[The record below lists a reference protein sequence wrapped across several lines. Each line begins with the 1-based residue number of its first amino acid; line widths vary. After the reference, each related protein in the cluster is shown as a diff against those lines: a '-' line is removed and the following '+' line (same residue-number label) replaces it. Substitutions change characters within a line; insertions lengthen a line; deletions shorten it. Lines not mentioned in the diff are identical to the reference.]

1 MEVDTLDIIPH
12 DSNNGCGGGTT
23 MKSTCLGKRKEY
35 MHHDTS
41 QLSERKK
48 KEMRIRLLL
57 TKPSYALG
65 LCPKPFRSE
74 HRRRLQYLLRRLVN
88 QQDWVGACGVLSVYL
103 KGTIKDTSILKNR
116 FKFWAL
122 LELLKHVGNHSM
134 NLKRITNLYD
144 VWSKKIGSLKIRS
157 MKTWAV
163 ESRRAVLLEFLLFH
177 FMQGNAVEAYQ
188 LALCIEQENVDIDP
202 VSKMMLGLTFYEL
215 WYSSIP
221 EEFQWRASD
230 QIDGQENSHT
240 EETSFSNEVRQS
252 EWHNTVES
260 HMADSQY
267 QCHSNSSVMNNRQM
281 SKDVGFNN
289 DMIVPMDVDANHKR
303 EKLSQI
309 FQPQDFYLTS
319 DENQVTGDP
328 FSNSGSLTQDI
339 LNALGKLDLWL
350 LPLRFEN
357 VNGLLEFMI
366 MHRNQ
371 FNEYYN
377 NALEYLKLALNS
389 TSFASA
395 ALLPLIQLLLIGGQV
410 NEALT
415 LLEQQCD
422 NSYSVLPIRL
432 RAVLM
437 EHFDRNN
444 RVLIQSYE
452 DILKKDP
459 TCYDSLAKLIK
470 MHQEGDY
477 SLESL
482 LEMVASHLDATDA
495 EYNTWMVL
503 AICFSKLSLYED
515 DLLSTC
521 SIQNDKVQGLQ
532 HSSSRETPKFF
543 TGDIS
548 AETWNVRCRW
558 WLHKYFSS
566 SQFESNIK
574 SGDLKLLTYKAACAL
589 YMYGQEFRYFDMYGQ
604 EFSYFVK
611 AYSHLEKEN
620 DKDLLL
626 FLAEHKR
633 NSYVIYKKKLN

>member
-1 MEVDTLDIIPH
+1 MEVDTSDIIPP
-12 DSNNGCGGGTT
+12 DSNNGSRGGTT
-23 MKSTCLGKRKEY
+23 KKSTPLGKRKAY
-35 MHHDTS
+35 MHDDTS

-48 KEMRIRLLL
+48 KEMRIRLSL
-57 TKPSYALG
+57 TKPSYVLAL
-65 LCPKPFRSE
+65 CSKPFRSE

-88 QQDWVGACGVLSVYL
+88 QQDWVGASGVISVYL
-103 KGTIKDTSILKNR
+103 KGTIKDSSILKNR

-122 LELLKHVGNHSM
+122 LEILKHVGNHSM
-134 NLKRITNLYD
+134 NSKRITNLYD
-144 VWSKKIGSLKIRS
+144 VWSKKIGSLKIQS

-177 FMQGNAVEAYQ
+177 FMQGNAGEAYQ
-188 LALCIEQENVDIDP
+188 LALCIEQEKVDIDP

-221 EEFQWRASD
+221 EEFQWRDLD
-230 QIDGQENSHT
+230 QFDGQENSHT
-240 EETSFSNEVRQS
+240 EGTSFSNEVRQS

-267 QCHSNSSVMNNRQM
+267 QCHSDSSVMNNRQM
-281 SKDVGFNN
+281 SKDVGLNN
-289 DMIVPMDVDANHKR
+289 DIIVPMDVNGNHKR
-303 EKLSQI
+303 EKLHQI

-328 FSNSGSLTQDI
+328 LSNSGGLTQDV
-339 LNALGKLDLWL
+339 LNALGRLDLCL

-357 VNGLLEFMI
+357 LNGLLEFMI

-377 NALEYLKLALNS
+377 NALEYLELALNS

-395 ALLPLIQLLLIGGQV
+395 ALLPLVQLLLIGGQV

-432 RAVLM
+432 RVVLL

-444 RVLIQSYE
+444 YLLIQSCYE

-459 TCYDSLAKLIK
+459 TCCDSLAKLIT
-470 MHQEGDY
+470 MHQE
-477 SLESL
+477 
-482 LEMVASHLDATDA
+482 DA
-495 EYNTWMVL
+495 EYNTWKVL
-503 AICFSKLSLYED
+503 AICFSKLSLHEED
-515 DLLSTC
+515 ILSTC
-521 SIQNDKVQGLQ
+521 SNQNDKVQGLQ
-532 HSSSRETPKFF
+532 HSSSRESPKIF
-543 TGDIS
+543 TEGIS
-548 AETWNVRCRW
+548 AKSWNLRCRW
-558 WLHKYFSS
+558 WLTKYFSNS
-566 SQFESNIK
+566 KFESNIK
-574 SGDLKLLTYKAACAL
+574 TGDLRSLTYKAACAL
-589 YMYGQEFRYFDMYGQ
+589 YMYGQEF
-604 EFSYFVK
+604 SYTVK

-620 DKDLLL
+620 EKDLLL

-633 NSYVIYKKKLN
+633 NSYGIYNKNSKKAKCLR